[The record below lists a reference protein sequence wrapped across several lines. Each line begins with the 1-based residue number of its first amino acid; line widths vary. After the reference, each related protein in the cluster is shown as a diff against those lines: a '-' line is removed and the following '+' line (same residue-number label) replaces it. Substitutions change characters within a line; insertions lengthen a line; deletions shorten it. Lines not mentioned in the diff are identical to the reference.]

1 MSTVVA
7 FPSLHPGGLNAQLSE
22 HFGHCEVFTLV
33 TVDGPSVGEVKVLA
47 NPPHEHNGCM
57 GPVNFLARNGV
68 RILIAEGMGMRPLMG
83 FNEVGIMVLHNG
95 GASSV
100 REGVTALSKGRLRQF
115 GSQHTCGGSASH
127 AAQGCH

>member
-7 FPSLHPGGLNAQLSE
+7 FPSIQPGGLDAQLSE

-33 TVDGPSVGEVKVLA
+33 TVDGSRVEDVKVLP

-57 GPVNFLARNGV
+57 GPVNFLAQNGV
-68 RILIAEGMGMRPLMG
+68 RVLIAEGMGMRPLMG

-95 GASSV
+95 GARSV
-100 REGVTALSKGRLRQF
+100 REGVTALSEGRLLQF
-115 GSQHTCGGSASH
+115 GSQHTCGGGGHDSAH
-127 AAQGCH
+127 G